1 MVAVL
6 SLVELLSGS
15 SVPPLVGISSLA
27 DAAAAV
33 SPVLLQQLFLA
44 LGVVVS
50 LAIVASL
57 GRPAA
62 WYREL
67 TDRLVGGVPWGTLL
81 IMAGLAA
88 VYAGLQDGFGDPAPI
103 ALPFRSWSYLD
114 PLGIA
119 IASFAH
125 ASTSHLVG
133 NLIGTLVF
141 GSIAEFIWGHKQR
154 RDTTTRGRALWTHPG
169 VRAVVIFP
177 AAAALVGVFG
187 AAIALGQIIGFSTV
201 VFAFAG
207 FVLVRYPLGAVIA
220 SVGQGVVSRLFTAFQ
235 LPQSVSAG
243 GGGGLPWFASVAVQ
257 AHAVGLL
264 VGVLLGLAYRR
275 QTDSSHSATRIWIG
289 VLLFGM
295 ARSLWA
301 VYWYRGPERFVLY
314 RAVGVALVFLLAAV
328 VAYAVAAREEP
339 VFPDYAVTNP
349 QSILTDMTTITHRQL
364 ALLLLITVSSFLV
377 SPAIAANATTVADAD
392 LPGEPVEVRGYELTY
407 GENVTNGRIAVF
419 DVSGF
424 GETTRVNTSGVIVRN
439 TDREI
444 WSTAVS
450 AGDLADSGASTVR
463 LGGLGWQ
470 DSVTATRTGWAAVGG
485 DTTYRVSLSHDN
497 TTRTL
502 YHSSAAEAE
511 PIIAGQ
517 RVRLN
522 ATATG
527 FAVGVNGSTAPLP
540 SLNESVSLGGLR
552 LHNQGARLVA
562 VHNRSRTAVRVAN
575 RAN

>member
-1 MVAVL
+1 MVAEL
-6 SLVELLSGS
+6 SLVEPLSVS
-15 SVPPLVGISSLA
+15 SVLPLTGFSVLA
-27 DAAAAV
+27 DAVAAV
-33 SPVLLQQLFLA
+33 SPVLLQRLFLA

-57 GRPAA
+57 GRPAV

-67 TDRLVGGVPWGTLL
+67 TDRLVAGVPWGTLL
-81 IMAGLAA
+81 IMAGLVA
-88 VYAGLQDGFGDPAPI
+88 VYAGLQDGFGDPGPI
-103 ALPFRSWSYLD
+103 VLPFRSWSYLD

-141 GSIAEFIWGHKQR
+141 GSIAEFIWGHKPR

-169 VRAVVIFP
+169 VRAVVIYP
-177 AAAALVGVFG
+177 VAAVLVGVFG

-235 LPQSVSAG
+235 LPQSISAG

-264 VGVLLGLAYRR
+264 VGVLLGLAYRSR
-275 QTDSSHSATRIWIG
+275 TNGSHSATRIWIG
-289 VLLFGM
+289 ALLFGM

-328 VAYAVAAREEP
+328 IAYAVAAREEP

-349 QSILTDMTTITHRQL
+349 QSILTDMTTITHRQV

-392 LPGEPVEVRGYELTY
+392 LPGDPVEVRGYELTY

-419 DVSGF
+419 DIRGF

-470 DSVTATRTGWAAVGG
+470 ESVTATRTGWAAVGG
-485 DTTYRVSLSHDN
+485 GTTYRVSLSHDN

-502 YHSSAAEAE
+502 YHSPGVEAE

-522 ATATG
+522 ATQTG
-527 FAVGVNGSTAPLP
+527 FSVGVNGSTAPLP
-540 SLNESVSLGGLR
+540 AQNESVTLGR
-552 LHNQGARLVA
+552 LELYNQGARLVA
-562 VHNRSRTAVRVAN
+562 VHNQSRTAVRVAN
-575 RAN
+575 RVN